1 MSFSLKVKF
10 LLATLITKIWVKIFG
25 LQVNC
30 LLTRLPIVW
39 INPDFT
45 DCLNL
50 CLLREH
56 GYHVTVKE
64 APSSDPSM
72 SDADPINHIMYKPA
86 NNHIIHKPTKEFR
99 VLLRDVI
106 SLAEK
111 DLLEF

>member
-1 MSFSLKVKF
+1 MSFSLKIKL

-25 LQVNC
+25 LRVNC
-30 LLTRLPIVW
+30 LLTRLPIAW

-45 DCLNL
+45 DCFNL

-64 APSSDPSM
+64 DPSSDQSM
-72 SDADPINHIMYKPA
+72 SDADPINHI
-86 NNHIIHKPTKEFR
+86 IHKPTKEFH
-99 VLLRDVI
+99 VLLRNVI